1 MTTNP
6 HIHAER
12 QDGVFIVEIRRPEKK
27 NALTAQMYRAMADA
41 LAAAESDASIRV
53 ILIRGHAGMFSSGND
68 LADFIANPPTG
79 KDAPVFAFLAAI
91 LEARKPI
98 VAAVSG
104 PAVGIGTTMLLH
116 CDYVVAG
123 ESTQF
128 ILPFVNLGLCPEAA
142 SSLLLP
148 AFIGHRRATE
158 MLFFG
163 DRVDAA
169 KALEWGLVNAVVAD
183 AEADGNALARAKT
196 LASKPAQALL
206 VTKALLRKHLAPL
219 ARATLVEEG
228 EHFRELLESPAAR
241 ECLSAFLE
249 KRSPDPLKLA

>member
-6 HIHAER
+6 NIHTEH
-12 QDGVFIVEIRRPEKK
+12 QDGVFILEIRRPEKK
-27 NALTAQMYRAMADA
+27 NALTAQMYRTMADA

-53 ILIRGHAGMFSSGND
+53 ILVRGHAGMFSSGND

-79 KDAPVFAFLAAI
+79 KDAPVFAFLSAI

-98 VAAVSG
+98 VAAVNG

-148 AFIGHRRATE
+148 AFVGHRRATE
-158 MLFFG
+158 MLLFG
-163 DRVDAA
+163 DRIDAA
-169 KALEWGLVNAVVAD
+169 KALDWGLVNAVVAD
-183 AEADGNALARAKT
+183 AQADETALARAHA
-196 LASKPAQALL
+196 LARKPAQALL
-206 VTKALLRKHLAPL
+206 ATKALLKKNLVPL
-219 ARATLVEEG
+219 ARETLVEEG
-228 EHFRELLESPAAR
+228 GRFRELLASPAAR
-241 ECLSAFLE
+241 ECLAAFLE
-249 KRSPDPLKLA
+249 KRPPDPLKLA

>member
-6 HIHAER
+6 NIHTGR
-12 QDGVFIVEIRRPEKK
+12 QDGVFILEIRRPEKK
-27 NALTAQMYRAMADA
+27 NALTAQMYRSMADA
-41 LAAAESDASIRV
+41 LEGAESDSSVRV

-79 KDAPVFAFLAAI
+79 KDAPVFAFLGAI
-91 LEARKPI
+91 LHARKPI

-116 CDYVVAG
+116 CDYIVAG

-148 AFIGHRRATE
+148 AFVGLRRATE

-163 DRVDAA
+163 DRIDAA
-169 KALEWGLVNAVVAD
+169 KALDWGLVNAVVSD
-183 AEADGNALARAKT
+183 AEADDAALARALT
-196 LASKPAQALL
+196 LAKKPAQALL
-206 VTKALLRKHLAPL
+206 VTKALIRKNLTPL
-219 ARATLVEEG
+219 ARAALAEEG
-228 EHFRELLESPAAR
+228 AHFRDLLASPAAR

-249 KRSPDPLKLA
+249 KRPPDPLKLA